1 MALIVFKQITKSY
14 QEGLR
19 RKKLALKGLS
29 LEIKKGEVFGFLGP
43 NGAGKSTAIK
53 ILLNF
58 IFPDSGEVSI
68 SGQKVSNPQV
78 RKYLGYLPE
87 NPYLYDNLSPQE
99 LLLFK
104 GRVCGLTAQQI
115 KKRMDEILSRVN
127 LFQVKKR
134 PLRTFSKGM
143 VQRAGFA
150 LALIN
155 DPEIL
160 ILDEPFS
167 GLDPLMRY
175 EALELLLGLKQQ
187 GKTIFFSSHILND
200 IERVCD
206 RIGMLNH
213 GELVYVG
220 NTEDTLN
227 KYGSLENAFLTII
240 KGNA

>member
-1 MALIVFKQITKSY
+1 MAVIVFKQITKSY

-19 RKKLALKGLS
+19 GKKRALEELS
-29 LEIKKGEVFGFLGP
+29 LEIEKGEVFGFLGP

-58 IFPDSGEVSI
+58 IFPDTGEVTI
-68 SGQKVSNPQV
+68 NGQQVSNPQV
-78 RKYLGYLPE
+78 RKHLGYLPE
-87 NPYLYDNLSPQE
+87 NPYLYDNLSPKE

-104 GRVCGLTAQQI
+104 GRLCGFSAQEI
-115 KKRMDEILSRVN
+115 KKRTDEILFRMN
-127 LFQVKKR
+127 LLNVKKR

-143 VQRAGFA
+143 IQRVGFA

-175 EALELLLGLKQQ
+175 EALELLLELKQK

-206 RIGMLNH
+206 RIGILDH
-213 GELVYVG
+213 GKLVYVG
-220 NTEDTLN
+220 NSEDIVN
-227 KYGSLENAFLTII
+227 EYSSLENAFLTII
-240 KGNA
+240 KGHA

>member
-1 MALIVFKQITKSY
+1 
-14 QEGLR
+14 
-19 RKKLALKGLS
+19 
-29 LEIKKGEVFGFLGP
+29 
-43 NGAGKSTAIK
+43 
-53 ILLNF
+53 
-58 IFPDSGEVSI
+58 
-68 SGQKVSNPQV
+68 
-78 RKYLGYLPE
+78 
-87 NPYLYDNLSPQE
+87 
-99 LLLFK
+99 
-104 GRVCGLTAQQI
+104 
-115 KKRMDEILSRVN
+115 MDEILSRVN

>member
-78 RKYLGYLPE
+78 RKHLGYLPE
-87 NPYLYDNLSPQE
+87 NPYLYDNLSPKE

-104 GRVCGLTAQQI
+104 GRVCGFNSQQI
-115 KKRMDEILSRVN
+115 KKRIDEILPRLN
-127 LFQVKKR
+127 LLNVKKR

-143 VQRAGFA
+143 VQRVGFA

-155 DPEIL
+155 NPQIL